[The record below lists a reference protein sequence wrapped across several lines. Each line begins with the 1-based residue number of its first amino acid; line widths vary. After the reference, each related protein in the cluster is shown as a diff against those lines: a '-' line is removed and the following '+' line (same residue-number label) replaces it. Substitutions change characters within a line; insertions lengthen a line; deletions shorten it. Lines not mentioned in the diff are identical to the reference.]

1 MTNQISDRKI
11 YKWWNI
17 MKLNSMV
24 IKIFYY
30 LKEIISKSR
39 VIPFKETFLYKV
51 FLSPLI
57 KVSFSLVGDTMPIW
71 GSGLVSLLFIGILP
85 INAWPGLAY
94 FITDG
99 TIIVISFAF
108 LSNALYYSTRSLKI
122 NVPNTIS
129 ILLLIASMGLF
140 TRAIGLKLS
149 GGKHDCD
156 KSVYIGSILIFIF
169 SLMIYYIIIANQ
181 KYKQVRSN
189 LSKERTKE
197 EDTLEGKYR
206 QSKDE

>member
-1 MTNQISDRKI
+1 MPNQISDRKT
-11 YKWWNI
+11 YKWLNMI
-17 MKLNSMV
+17 KLTSRL

-30 LKEIISKSR
+30 LKAIFLKKR
-39 VIPFKETFLYKV
+39 VIPFKESFLYKV

-57 KVSFSLVGDTMPIW
+57 KVSFSFVGDTMPIW
-71 GSGLVSLLFIGILP
+71 GSGLVSILFIGILP

-122 NVPNTIS
+122 NLSNVIS
-129 ILLLIASMGLF
+129 ILLLLASIGLY
-140 TRAIGLKLS
+140 TRAIGLKLAS
-149 GGKHDCD
+149 EKHDCD
-156 KSVYIGSILIFIF
+156 KSVYIGSILIFII

-189 LSKERTKE
+189 LSKERNKE